1 MFPRVKF
8 SCGADSNLGSSWSL
22 AGSRLLKGLLPISAG
37 FHRRRGR
44 ALSGW
49 VGKLGRWQSLFRP
62 ASRSGPIVRRQI
74 TRYSARR
81 DWSFMTGFF
90 HLMHRVG
97 PGRKRGRPF
106 KALSSPRD
114 ILLQN
119 PFNFG
124 NGFWMGHQVVT
135 GWNYLL

>member
-1 MFPRVKF
+1 
-8 SCGADSNLGSSWSL
+8 
-22 AGSRLLKGLLPISAG
+22 
-37 FHRRRGR
+37 
-44 ALSGW
+44 
-49 VGKLGRWQSLFRP
+49 
-62 ASRSGPIVRRQI
+62 
-74 TRYSARR
+74 
-81 DWSFMTGFF
+81 
-90 HLMHRVG
+90 MHRVG
-97 PGRKRGRPF
+97 PERKRSPAF